1 MSLSVFP
8 TLQRRAATFLL
19 LALLLLSLSA
29 CGKRAA
35 TQAAVA
41 APAAAPVAAAQ
52 AAPAQIAMVTAPQ
65 PLSPQAYNDEF
76 LAAGAAFQL
85 IDVRTPEEFDT
96 GHIAGAVNIP
106 LQELP
111 GRLGELSQ
119 EEPVVLYC
127 RSGNRSTQAARLMQ
141 QAGFTGLYN
150 LGGIVAWQAAGF
162 PIE

>member
-1 MSLSVFP
+1 MSLLASP

-29 CGKRAA
+29 CGKSAA
-35 TQAAVA
+35 TQAAV
-41 APAAAPVAAAQ
+41 AAPVAAAQ

-76 LAAGAAFQL
+76 LASGAPFQL
-85 IDVRTPEEFDT
+85 VDVRTPEEFDT
-96 GHIAGAVNIP
+96 GHIPGAVNIP

-111 GRLGELSQ
+111 GRLGELSK